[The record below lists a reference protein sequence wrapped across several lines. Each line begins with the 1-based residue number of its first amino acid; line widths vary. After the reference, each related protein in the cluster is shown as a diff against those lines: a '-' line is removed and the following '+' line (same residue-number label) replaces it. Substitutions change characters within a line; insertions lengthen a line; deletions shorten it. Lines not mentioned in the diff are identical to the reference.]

1 MSETKEK
8 ILALQKYLD
17 SQIVGQKDLIKKL
30 VMTLLADGHA
40 LLEGAPG
47 LAKTKAIKIMAE
59 CIKSTF
65 NRIQFTPDL
74 LPSDITGSEIYV
86 AERCEFDFRKGPV
99 FANLVLA
106 DEINRAPAKVQS
118 ALLEAMAERQVS
130 VGGKQYTL
138 PDLFMVLATQNPIE
152 QEGTYNLPEAQL
164 DRFLMYIKIG
174 QPSAD
179 TERKILQ
186 LVRAE
191 QIGTKEQ
198 NKDWQEFSKTVG
210 KLSVSDILQARK
222 EVVSVHMSEQLE
234 EYLIQLIVA
243 TREPEK
249 YDSSLKNSILYGAS
263 PRATIALDKC
273 AKINAWLEGRDFVT
287 PEDVHT
293 VIYDVLRHRIILSFE
308 AEADGITADDII
320 TSLLKTVPLP

>member
-47 LAKTKAIKIMAE
+47 LAKTKAIKILSD

-74 LPSDITGSEIYV
+74 LPSDITGSEIYI

-130 VGGKQYTL
+130 VGGKQYSL

-152 QEGTYNLPEAQL
+152 QEGTYNCA
-164 DRFLMYIKIG
+164 
-174 QPSAD
+174 S
-179 TERKILQ
+179 
-186 LVRAE
+186 
-191 QIGTKEQ
+191 
-198 NKDWQEFSKTVG
+198 G
-210 KLSVSDILQARK
+210 KLYV
-222 EVVSVHMSEQLE
+222 
-234 EYLIQLIVA
+234 
-243 TREPEK
+243 
-249 YDSSLKNSILYGAS
+249 G
-263 PRATIALDKC
+263 
-273 AKINAWLEGRDFVT
+273 
-287 PEDVHT
+287 
-293 VIYDVLRHRIILSFE
+293 
-308 AEADGITADDII
+308 
-320 TSLLKTVPLP
+320 